1 MEQYHSIV
9 YGHFAIAVGF
19 STMYTPYAEQSG
31 AAILYVLMTIPMVIA
46 NARRWQKTVRFCWIG
61 TLSSNLVMA
70 MLLMFLF
77 TSGLLEV
84 GQSNWDVLNLN
95 CFANLYTSLYT

>member
-1 MEQYHSIV
+1 M
-9 YGHFAIAVGF
+9 
-19 STMYTPYAEQSG
+19 
-31 AAILYVLMTIPMVIA
+31 
-46 NARRWQKTVRFCWIG
+46 
-61 TLSSNLVMA
+61 MA

-95 CFANLYTSLYT
+95 CFANLYTSLYN

>member
-1 MEQYHSIV
+1 MVKNSSSLLDTYPI
-9 YGHFAIAVGF
+9 F
-19 STMYTPYAEQSG
+19 YT
-31 AAILYVLMTIPMVIA
+31 
-46 NARRWQKTVRFCWIG
+46 
-61 TLSSNLVMA
+61 VMA

-95 CFANLYTSLYT
+95 CFANLYTALYT